1 MARLTISIEVSRI
14 SSGDSA
20 SVPYR
25 SVPVSR

>member
-1 MARLTISIEVSRI
+1 MARLTVSINVSRMI
-14 SSGDSA
+14 SAGSV